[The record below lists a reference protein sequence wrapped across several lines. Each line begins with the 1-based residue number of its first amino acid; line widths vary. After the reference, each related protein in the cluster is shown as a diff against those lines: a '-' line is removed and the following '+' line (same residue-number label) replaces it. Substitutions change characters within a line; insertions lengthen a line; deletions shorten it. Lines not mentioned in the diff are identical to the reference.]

1 MVLPRQFRLM
11 LLGAASVSAMSA
23 AHASDIAVSS
33 GTASIQATAN
43 TRTITQ
49 TSARAII
56 NWSNLSVAAG
66 DTLTFVQPDQNSI
79 TLNRVVGSATVQIA
93 RSQIDGTIAANGQVW
108 ILNPAGVLVGA
119 TGRVNVAGFL
129 ATTLAIADSDF
140 DAATNAFNLSGTSTD
155 AIINQGTITA
165 SGYAVLAGNRV
176 DNTGLVQA
184 NLGTVALGS
193 GQALAVSFSNDKL
206 ISFVV
211 SQPATGTTSGLLNAA
226 GGRLIAD
233 GGRVLMTARAAADT
247 AATSINAQGLVQAKS
262 ASIQNGQ
269 IVLDAG
275 PTGRV
280 DVSGTLDASSTLSG
294 HTGGG
299 IIVTGQRVYANSG
312 SSLLATGLEGGGTIA
327 IGQAPPPTA
336 PPTGTATGQTQQTTI
351 TSSGTAVYVLSGSTL
366 DASAIN
372 AGNGGKISL
381 LSDYDNTTSLIAGSG
396 AIFANG
402 GSSGGAGGTIEAFF
416 STLDLTNA
424 GASLATRPG
433 EAASLIFNSNYIEI
447 SQTSGGYGSIPGQ
460 AIGDILSAGRR
471 LSLNAIGQG
480 ATSGHIAINSGFL

>member
-56 NWSNLSVAAG
+56 NWTNLSVATG
-66 DTLTFVQPDQNSI
+66 DTLTFVQPDINSI
-79 TLNRVVGSATVQIA
+79 TLNRVVGSTTVAIA

-140 DAATNAFNLSGTSTD
+140 NAATNAFTLSGDSTN
-155 AIINQGTITA
+155 AITNQGEIRA

-176 DNTGLVQA
+176 DNSGLVQA

-211 SQPATGTTSGLLNAA
+211 SHTATGTTSGLLNAA
-226 GGRLIAD
+226 GD
-233 GGRVLMTARAAADT
+233 
-247 AATSINAQGLVQAKS
+247 
-262 ASIQNGQ
+262 
-269 IVLDAG
+269 
-275 PTGRV
+275 
-280 DVSGTLDASSTLSG
+280 
-294 HTGGG
+294 
-299 IIVTGQRVYANSG
+299 
-312 SSLLATGLEGGGTIA
+312 
-327 IGQAPPPTA
+327 
-336 PPTGTATGQTQQTTI
+336 
-351 TSSGTAVYVLSGSTL
+351 
-366 DASAIN
+366 
-372 AGNGGKISL
+372 
-381 LSDYDNTTSLIAGSG
+381 
-396 AIFANG
+396 
-402 GSSGGAGGTIEAFF
+402 
-416 STLDLTNA
+416 
-424 GASLATRPG
+424 
-433 EAASLIFNSNYIEI
+433 
-447 SQTSGGYGSIPGQ
+447 
-460 AIGDILSAGRR
+460 
-471 LSLNAIGQG
+471 
-480 ATSGHIAINSGFL
+480 